1 MNNSHINNNIYNYN
15 MHDEKQ
21 REHFVEVIARRKH
34 TGFAFSQDDP
44 IEQKALS
51 RHYQN

>member
-1 MNNSHINNNIYNYN
+1 

-51 RHYQN
+51 RHYQNWEILKYLLRIAV